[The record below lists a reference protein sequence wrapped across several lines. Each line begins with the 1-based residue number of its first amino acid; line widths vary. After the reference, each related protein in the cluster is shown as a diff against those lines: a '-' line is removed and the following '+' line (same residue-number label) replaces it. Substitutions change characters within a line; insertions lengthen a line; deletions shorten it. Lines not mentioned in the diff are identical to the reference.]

1 MNDMPIS
8 RLLPN
13 VETGFADNVFT
24 AKARLVCDSYDKTF
38 TTAITELSSPDDIT
52 TLADPWVRL
61 LSFDMMGV
69 GGTWEIEGPVSKSCL
84 CNMERFMEYWHTIAP
99 DKCHETILKAEQVYD
114 DSQEPTDDSALLPF
128 SGGVD
133 ACYTA
138 YRHTHGLAGHKNLEV
153 KAAMMIH
160 GADIPLNQPERFD
173 EALEHNREML
183 SDIGIDKIH
192 VIRTDYRT
200 IGDKTF
206 DWGEYTHMAF
216 LIAMSSFLSP
226 LYKNVVAGSTYP
238 YHLSPLK
245 WGSNPISDTLLG
257 TRFFNVYIDDFS
269 KNRTEKAALVSQW
282 PMGTEKLRVCWE
294 APLNGSGKLNCGHC
308 EKCIRTN
315 LNFLACGVQLP
326 NMPVL
331 SLKEIKANHGE
342 IHYQERE
349 YEPLLKYAKEH
360 GCKEPWVSILERKLN
375 RNRRILALPEWVKKV
390 WNYYIRQSA
399 RVFYH
404 KPKTKEESWARNR
417 YVVHHT
423 IPLKEK

>member
-1 MNDMPIS
+1 MKLS
-8 RLLPN
+8 RLIPN
-13 VETGFADNVFT
+13 SEISFTDNIVT
-24 AKARLVCDSYDKTF
+24 VKARLVCDSYDKTF

-69 GGTWEIEGPVSKSCL
+69 GGTWKIEGTVSKSCL
-84 CNMERFMEYWHTIAP
+84 RNMERFMEYWHTIAP
-99 DKCHETILKAEQVYD
+99 DKCHETILNAEQVYD

-183 SDIGIDKIH
+183 NDIGIDKIH
-192 VIRTDYRT
+192 VIRTDYNT
-200 IGDKTF
+200 VADKSF
-206 DWGEYTHMAF
+206 DWGIYTHMAV
-216 LIAMSSFLSP
+216 LVGLGSFLSP
-226 LYKNVVAGSTYP
+226 LYKNIVPGSSSPYPVA
-238 YHLSPLK
+238 PLR
-245 WGSNPISDTLLG
+245 WGSNPVSDYMLASRL
-257 TRFFNVYIDDFS
+257 FQVHIDDLS
-269 KNRTEKAALVSQW
+269 KFRTEKAALIAKW
-282 PMGTEKLRVCWE
+282 PVGMQKLRVCWE
-294 APLNGSGKLNCGHC
+294 SSLNGSSQQNCGHC

-326 NMPVL
+326 CMPVL
-331 SLKEIKANHGE
+331 SMKEIKANHGE
-342 IHYQERE
+342 IH
-349 YEPLLKYAKEH
+349 LLRQYTTLIDYAKQH
-360 GCKEPWVSILERKLN
+360 GCHEPWVKALDRKIG
-375 RNRRILALPEWVKKV
+375 RCKRKLALPEWVKKI

-417 YVVHHT
+417 YIVHNS
-423 IPLKEK
+423 IPLKEE